1 MDVNEHSRLSNF
13 TLITQ
18 VKKQLHK
25 LYAFIAILH
34 FTVTIG
40 SSIIRIIYILDGCE
54 IGYQQEQ
61 KMR

>member
-1 MDVNEHSRLSNF
+1 MNIVRLSNF
-13 TLITQ
+13 TLMTQ

-34 FTVTIG
+34 FTVTEG

-54 IGYQQEQ
+54 IEDIN
-61 KMR
+61 KNKK